1 MKSNKFADKSASL
14 PMRRLFLLRT
24 LAAGGAMLLAGCD
37 RLSHSGWYPQ
47 ILESAE
53 KLTQAAQHAVT
64 SRRSMAQEFG
74 ETDLS
79 PSFRSNGT
87 DNPADP
93 RYQALAAD
101 GFFAYRLKVS
111 GRVDRPQSFSLDE
124 LRALPSR
131 TQITRHD
138 CVEGWSAIGKWK
150 GARLSALID
159 SVRPAPDARYLV
171 FYCADPMDE
180 QGTRYYESI
189 DMEDARHP
197 QTILAYELNGRL
209 LPIANGA
216 PIRLRVERQLGY
228 KMAKYVTRIEFVD
241 SFDHIGGGKGGYW
254 EDQGYEWFAGI

>member
-1 MKSNKFADKSASL
+1 M
-14 PMRRLFLLRT
+14 
-24 LAAGGAMLLAGCD
+24 
-37 RLSHSGWYPQ
+37 
-47 ILESAE
+47 
-53 KLTQAAQHAVT
+53 
-64 SRRSMAQEFG
+64 
-74 ETDLS
+74 
-79 PSFRSNGT
+79 
-87 DNPADP
+87 
-93 RYQALAAD
+93 
-101 GFFAYRLKVS
+101 
-111 GRVDRPQSFSLDE
+111 
-124 LRALPSR
+124 
-131 TQITRHD
+131 
-138 CVEGWSAIGKWK
+138 
-150 GARLSALID
+150 SALID